1 MRNPEVFGQSGNGI
15 PMAHLVDM
23 HVHATSSPDASLPE
37 EALAERAVAAGLGAV
52 GFVAHVDFHPRD
64 YCVGAFHAD
73 GYDEAFGRALETAG
87 GSVKLLK
94 GIETGEPHRF
104 ARQIA
109 LATAG
114 HSYDFVLGAL
124 HWVGDRQ
131 ILDPEPFQ
139 RGDPLELVEEYY
151 RELLVIAS
159 TCDIDV
165 LAHAGIFRRG
175 MARAGLDTSFDETS
189 LWPGL
194 ISDVMQALIRRG
206 IALELNTSGLR
217 RPELVTYPTPRV
229 LSLYRSLGGTNATLG
244 SDTHSDPWVF
254 YGLAEGAALLRS
266 AGFGYVTGFAGRKA
280 FPAASLG

>member
-1 MRNPEVFGQSGNGI
+1 MQNSGLPGQAEI
-15 PMAHLVDM
+15 VTPMPHLVDM
-23 HVHATSSPDASLPE
+23 HVHSTSSPDASLPE
-37 EALAERAVAAGLGAV
+37 EELAGRAVAAGLVAV
-52 GFVAHVDFHPRD
+52 GFVAHVDFHPKD

-73 GYDEAFGRALETAG
+73 GYDEAFGLALETAG

-109 LATAG
+109 RATAG
-114 HSYDFVLGAL
+114 SSYDFILGAL
-124 HWVGDRQ
+124 HWVGDQQ
-131 ILDPEPFQ
+131 ILDPEPF
-139 RGDPLELVEEYY
+139 RRSNPLELVEGYY
-151 RELLVIAS
+151 RELLVIAR

-175 MARAGLDTSFDETS
+175 MAIAGLDTSFDETV

-194 ISDVMQALIRRG
+194 ISEVMEALIQRG

-217 RPELVTYPTPRV
+217 RPEMVTYPTPQV
-229 LSLYRSLGGTNATLG
+229 LSLYRALGGSNVTLG

-254 YGLAEGAALLRS
+254 YGLAEGVRLLKR
-266 AGFGYVTGFAGRKA
+266 TGFEQTLVFENRNPVRVPLA
-280 FPAASLG
+280 